1 MSSQIV
7 HLVTGANRGIGLE
20 LVRQLSQKPN
30 SVVVAAVRDPSN
42 ASELNALKG
51 NVDVVQISNAVE
63 EDTKKVA
70 QYVKQK
76 YGKVDYVVANAGLFL
91 FEKSA
96 EAIVENI
103 REQATVNYIN
113 VFILF
118 QELYPLLKAAG
129 SSKFIGMSTAAGS
142 IASLDQI
149 PFPVAAYGASKAA
162 LNFFL
167 KKAALESKEDGIT
180 IFPIHPGMVLSSEE
194 LGKQLDQWGARSM
207 AISLETSVSG
217 MLKVIDSVQIDDEVV
232 HHAFDGSIIP
242 W

>member
-20 LVRQLSQKPN
+20 LVRQLSEKPN
-30 SVVVAAVRDPSN
+30 SVVIAAVRDPSK
-42 ASELNALKG
+42 ATELKALQG
-51 NVDVVQISNAVE
+51 DIDIVQISNAVD

-76 YGKVDYVVANAGLFL
+76 YGKVDYAVANAGCFI
-91 FEKSA
+91 FENVDVA
-96 EAIVENI
+96 ITENIVE
-103 REQATVNYIN
+103 QVTVNFVN
-113 VFILF
+113 VYILF
-118 QELYPLLKAAG
+118 RELYPLLKAAG
-129 SSKFIGMSTAAGS
+129 SPKFVGISSGAGS
-142 IASLDQI
+142 IAGLDQN

-167 KKAALESKEDGIT
+167 KKAALESKKDGIT
-180 IFPIHPGMVLSSEE
+180 VFPIHPGAVRSSERADKLFE
-194 LGKQLDQWGARSM
+194 DWGVQSL

-217 MLKVIDSVQIDDEVV
+217 MLKVIDSVSIDDEVV
-232 HHAFDGSIIP
+232 HHVYDGTVFP